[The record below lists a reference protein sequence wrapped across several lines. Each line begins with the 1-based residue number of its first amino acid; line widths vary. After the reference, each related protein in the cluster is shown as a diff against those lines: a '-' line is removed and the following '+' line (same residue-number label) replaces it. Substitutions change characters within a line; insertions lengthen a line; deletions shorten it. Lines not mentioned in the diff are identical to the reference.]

1 MRRGGKWE
9 KTLLS
14 SAHMRLNKYIADSG
28 LCSRR
33 KADEL
38 IDEGRVKINGK
49 PTKVGQQVEDKDQ
62 VSVNG
67 EILTP
72 RGQDVYL
79 VFNKPFGVICT
90 ADPDADNTIY
100 DYLPSGERLIYV
112 GRLDV
117 ESSGLVLL
125 TNNGEVAN
133 AITSPKFDH
142 EKEYVVTVEKP
153 ITRSFL
159 ESLAKGVIID
169 DTKTKPARVRKMTD
183 TKFGIVITEGRNRQ
197 IRRMCESL
205 GYNVTS
211 LKRVRV
217 MNIKLG
223 QLGPGNY
230 RVLTK
235 TERLELFGEL
245 ENSQKAQKTPRK
257 K

>member
-1 MRRGGKWE
+1 M
-9 KTLLS
+9 
-14 SAHMRLNKYIADSG
+14 
-28 LCSRR
+28 
-33 KADEL
+33 
-38 IDEGRVKINGK
+38 
-49 PTKVGQQVEDKDQ
+49 
-62 VSVNG
+62 
-67 EILTP
+67 
-72 RGQDVYL
+72 
-79 VFNKPFGVICT
+79 
-90 ADPDADNTIY
+90 
-100 DYLPSGERLIYV
+100 
-112 GRLDV
+112 
-117 ESSGLVLL
+117 
-125 TNNGEVAN
+125 AN